1 MSMVQGVDTLGL
13 INTSVTWAYPPTS
26 LVEAQARARRQKVLE
41 APDVV
46 RATGTRWYLSENGS
60 SDNEGSAPSCPWN
73 SLETLEENR
82 HRIRAGDAVLFERG
96 SIFRGCITAVS
107 GVYYGAYGSGDKPCI
122 YGSKKDYA
130 GCPWEKAGENL
141 WSLDD
146 EFPADVGNIIFDHG
160 AVTGYKRLHRSD
172 LHDPFDFWS
181 DPQDGNRLYLYMDKD
196 PAASFTSIEI
206 AFNLWLFQLGNCTDI
221 VVDNLTF
228 KYGGGHGVRG
238 SGCRDI
244 TVRNCEFGFLGGSYL
259 TGFRNGTTR
268 YGNAVEFMAGSKR
281 VLVENCWVYQI
292 YDSGYTHQGLTNYC
306 ASDITFRDSLL
317 EYCGMGSIE
326 YWLGPDSLCR
336 NVTYSGNIMRYAG
349 YGFGGIQRPDKEMS
363 AHIQSNGACCN
374 QADNF
379 RIENNIFELSTY
391 DLVNAQS
398 KMNTLPVLKGNMYI
412 QSAGSRLGSYGG
424 CLSCMCDGN
433 AETVIRTQW
442 GDTSA
447 ILIRV

>member
-1 MSMVQGVDTLGL
+1 MVQGVDTLGL

-146 EFPADVGNIIFDHG
+146 EFPADVVNIIFDHV

-172 LHDPFDFWS
+172 LHDPCDFWS
-181 DPQDGNRLYLYMDKD
+181 DPQDEMC
-196 PAASFTSIEI
+196 I
-206 AFNLWLFQLGNCTDI
+206 
-221 VVDNLTF
+221 
-228 KYGGGHGVRG
+228 
-238 SGCRDI
+238 RD
-244 TVRNCEFGFLGGSYL
+244 RWKG
-259 TGFRNGTTR
+259 
-268 YGNAVEFMAGSKR
+268 K
-281 VLVENCWVYQI
+281 
-292 YDSGYTHQGLTNYC
+292 
-306 ASDITFRDSLL
+306 
-317 EYCGMGSIE
+317 
-326 YWLGPDSLCR
+326 WLGYYGTNSNKKFNDSVL
-336 NVTYSGNIMRYAG
+336 
-349 YGFGGIQRPDKEMS
+349 
-363 AHIQSNGACCN
+363 
-374 QADNF
+374 
-379 RIENNIFELSTY
+379 
-391 DLVNAQS
+391 
-398 KMNTLPVLKGNMYI
+398 TLL
-412 QSAGSRLGSYGG
+412 Q
-424 CLSCMCDGN
+424 D
-433 AETVIRTQW
+433 TW
-442 GDTSA
+442 GDKKAKVSYP
-447 ILIRV
+447 